1 MGSVSTPAQVLGKT
15 HTDIIET
22 LLRFEGLSKN
32 HSKLAALISK
42 RIGWDGIIIQSQ
54 ESMALNDIKC
64 ALATVKRGVK
74 KLIDINFM
82 KKETPKAGYRF
93 DNETCNYVI
102 NMETIWRLI
111 KKYWKRLIVLF
122 PGLIKMTQGRKRRE
136 KLKMAKNTNGS
147 KDIGKTKMTQGAPIY
162 LKVLNTNT
170 PALPDI
176 QNKFNASDQTMEKAI
191 RIAENHINV
200 VSGKIKFTRMLKG
213 ILKNIVPGY
222 KENLRIQE
230 SSNKAAKVA
239 VEALKQHELE
249 EKQKKTY
256 KIDFSKLKIRGSV
269 VRRKMTRNELKLQAE
284 RMES

>member
-1 MGSVSTPAQVLGKT
+1 
-15 HTDIIET
+15 
-22 LLRFEGLSKN
+22 
-32 HSKLAALISK
+32 
-42 RIGWDGIIIQSQ
+42 
-54 ESMALNDIKC
+54 
-64 ALATVKRGVK
+64 
-74 KLIDINFM
+74 
-82 KKETPKAGYRF
+82 
-93 DNETCNYVI
+93 
-102 NMETIWRLI
+102 
-111 KKYWKRLIVLF
+111 
-122 PGLIKMTQGRKRRE
+122 
-136 KLKMAKNTNGS
+136 
-147 KDIGKTKMTQGAPIY
+147 MTQGAPIY